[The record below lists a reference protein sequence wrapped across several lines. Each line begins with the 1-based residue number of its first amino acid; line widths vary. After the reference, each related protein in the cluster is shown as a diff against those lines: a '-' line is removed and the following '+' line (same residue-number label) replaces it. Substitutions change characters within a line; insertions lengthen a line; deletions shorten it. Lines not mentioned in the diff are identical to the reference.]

1 MDEPDLE
8 FLISLEKLVLSLNKI
23 FPDNPKHSKEYNL
36 NRKLNL
42 ISNYNRFLNLPFK
55 RDNLEY
61 IVLGNL
67 TRKINIFFNDRENID
82 YLLSDVKLEFKD
94 LFDWFDKIEI
104 TNKGYE
110 YIVKHL
116 NNRYG

>member
-1 MDEPDLE
+1 MDEPNLE
-8 FLISLEKLVLSLNKI
+8 ILISLEKLVLSLNKI

-42 ISNYNRFLNLPFK
+42 INNYNRFLKLVFNKENL
-55 RDNLEY
+55 DYL
-61 IVLGNL
+61 ILGNL
-67 TRKINIFFNDRENID
+67 KIKVNKLFNDKENIEYMLND
-82 YLLSDVKLEFKD
+82 MSLTFKD
-94 LFDWFDKIEI
+94 IYYWFDKIEI
-104 TNKGYE
+104 SNKGYE